1 MKRHLTSLLLVLAL
15 CLGLAMPA
23 SAAEGEKI
31 TVGDQTYEALLQA
44 IMSET
49 KADSVTARLDSEVTL
64 TAAIVIG
71 SSDYNGL
78 FSEPMT
84 VTAKNVT
91 VDLNGFTLTAAAG
104 CAVFEVQE
112 GYTLTVV
119 GGGTGTGGFYAGANR
134 FTLTCDGLD
143 GNYSLVLLLKEGE
156 NQADGTKGIPNP
168 TENNLQY
175 IDQQNIAAQKA
186 KFTLFPKSLEKGV
199 YNVYVST
206 DKVTLKKVA
215 SFEYGEKPKYR
226 LGDVD
231 NDGEIAAYDASLI
244 LQHTVNLIDLTGNP
258 AADVD
263 KDGEIAA
270 YDASM
275 ILQYLVKLI
284 ETLD

>member
-1 MKRHLTSLLLVLAL
+1 MKRRILALLLAVL
-15 CLGLAMPA
+15 
-23 SAAEGEKI
+23 
-31 TVGDQTYEALLQA
+31 
-44 IMSET
+44 
-49 KADSVTARLDSEVTL
+49 TL
-64 TAAIVIG
+64 TA
-71 SSDYNGL
+71 
-78 FSEPMT
+78 
-84 VTAKNVT
+84 
-91 VDLNGFTLTAAAG
+91 LTAAAFAAETTTETLG
-104 CAVFEVQE
+104 AFNLKGSN

-119 GGGTGTGGFYAGANR
+119 GEGSVTGGFYAGANR

-143 GNYSLVLLLKEGE
+143 GNYSLVLLLKEGKE
-156 NQADGTKGIPNP
+156 QADGTEGIPTP

-186 KFTLFPKSLEKGV
+186 TFDLFPKSLEKGV

>member
-1 MKRHLTSLLLVLAL
+1 MKRRILALLLVVL
-15 CLGLAMPA
+15 
-23 SAAEGEKI
+23 
-31 TVGDQTYEALLQA
+31 
-44 IMSET
+44 
-49 KADSVTARLDSEVTL
+49 TL
-64 TAAIVIG
+64 TA
-71 SSDYNGL
+71 
-78 FSEPMT
+78 
-84 VTAKNVT
+84 
-91 VDLNGFTLTAAAG
+91 LTAAAFAAETTTETLG
-104 CAVFEVQE
+104 AFNLKGSK
-112 GYTLTVV
+112 GYTLTVE
-119 GGGTGTGGFYAGANR
+119 GGGTGTGGFYANANR
-134 FTLTCDGLD
+134 FTLTCDGLS
-143 GNYSLVLLLKEGE
+143 GQYSLVLLLKEGE
-156 NQADGTKGIPNP
+156 DQADGTKGIPTP

-186 KFTLFPKSLEKGV
+186 TFDLFPKSLERGV